1 MTDNEHW
8 NIRHPLQSIWNPS
21 NKISTKE
28 DEIKGLISIIAGYQ
42 QCQKSYEE
50 EIKQLNGT
58 IETLQFVVELNKK
71 YALKLG
77 ASISDW

>member
-8 NIRHPLQSIWNPS
+8 NIRYPLQSIWNPS
-21 NKISTKE
+21 NKIYTKD

-50 EIKQLNGT
+50 EIEKLNDE
-58 IETLQFVVELNKK
+58 IEQTD
-71 YALKLG
+71 G
-77 ASISDW
+77 AIL